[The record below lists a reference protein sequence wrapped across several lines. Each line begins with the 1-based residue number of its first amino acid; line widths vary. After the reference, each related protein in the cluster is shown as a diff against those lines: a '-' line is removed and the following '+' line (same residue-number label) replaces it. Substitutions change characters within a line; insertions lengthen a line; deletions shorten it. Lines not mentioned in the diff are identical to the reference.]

1 MGKRKTLDTIW
12 EVPDDLWEQIEPLLL
27 ELDPLKAT
35 GRKRVNPRQVLN
47 GIIFRFRSGCQW
59 NRLPKEYGDDS
70 TIHRTF
76 QRWVERGVFSH
87 IWAVLAQRCG
97 ELGGV
102 DWEWQAADA
111 ALGKARLGGIKLAP
125 TPRTGAR
132 QGANGASWSMGMV
145 AR

>member
-1 MGKRKTLDTIW
+1 MGKHKTLDTIW
-12 EVPDDLWEQIEPLLL
+12 EVPDDLWEQIDPLLL

-76 QRWVERGVFSH
+76 QRWVERGLFSR

-111 ALGKARLGGIKLAP
+111 ALGKARLGGTKLAP

-132 QGANGASWSMGMV
+132 QGANGASW
-145 AR
+145 